1 MHQNAWQDAG
11 QNGRVGANFVVSWV
25 NPNPRLA
32 AHPVANQTVFNP
44 TSPLPFSRRVSYT
57 ANANAFGGTMG
68 MLLQG
73 FARVWVAVPIT
84 PDAGPELIRS
94 PVSGMATQHVGRG
107 YFTTQTRVAPP
118 GIVYNG
124 VIQNPPCTTVN
135 VPPSNLQCEL
145 VLTKIGPV
153 LFNLPGATTI
163 NFGFP
168 WTTGRVVVQAD
179 WVQAGNPRVTTLS
192 AEGGDTIDV
201 NGVRHIN
208 LISGG
213 NALRN
218 SVATGFGRTIHLDGI
233 ELLLPEPG
241 AALALGGSLGLV
253 GVLGALRKRLFA

>member
-1 MHQNAWQDAG
+1 
-11 QNGRVGANFVVSWV
+11 
-25 NPNPRLA
+25 
-32 AHPVANQTVFNP
+32 
-44 TSPLPFSRRVSYT
+44 
-57 ANANAFGGTMG
+57 
-68 MLLQG
+68 
-73 FARVWVAVPIT
+73 
-84 PDAGPELIRS
+84 
-94 PVSGMATQHVGRG
+94 
-107 YFTTQTRVAPP
+107 
-118 GIVYNG
+118 
-124 VIQNPPCTTVN
+124 
-135 VPPSNLQCEL
+135 
-145 VLTKIGPV
+145 
-153 LFNLPGATTI
+153 
-163 NFGFP
+163 
-168 WTTGRVVVQAD
+168 VQAD